1 MYIFAYNI
9 KYILF
14 KYIYLENSVLINVKK
29 LRHHIELTL
38 KYLWNV
44 KFHHDFDSP

>member
-9 KYILF
+9 KYIF
-14 KYIYLENSVLINVKK
+14 YLENSVLINVKK

-38 KYLWNV
+38 KYL
-44 KFHHDFDSP
+44 